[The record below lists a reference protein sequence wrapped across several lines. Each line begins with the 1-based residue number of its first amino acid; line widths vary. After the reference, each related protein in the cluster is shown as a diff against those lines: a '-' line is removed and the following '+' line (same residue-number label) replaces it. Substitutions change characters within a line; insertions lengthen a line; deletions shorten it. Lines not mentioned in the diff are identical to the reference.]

1 MKHGQLVLC
10 CMENMGDY
18 KIENSNKQ
26 KEITSI
32 YLVNR
37 RTIFFEIFDCLC
49 QTNFVTHTYPL
60 TPIHVPMTHN

>member
-37 RTIFFEIFDCLC
+37 RTIFLKFSI
-49 QTNFVTHTYPL
+49 VYAK
-60 TPIHVPMTHN
+60 PIL